1 MIGSFKLKLVLWFA
15 LLALVP
21 LGIAFYGYHSLALRS
36 ETRRTDGGLE
46 AALRGALAGYV
57 IQLDAAS
64 RQAEQLARDPR
75 LQHALRRHDLPTL
88 RQLVAGIDGA
98 AVSEGSVVIGATAG
112 PAGVRTVTVVGG
124 NSILGR
130 VSIRVV
136 IDSALLTRL
145 GAGLAAGDRLVAAKA
160 GTIVVGA
167 PPGTPLVL
175 RSGVPARVRVA
186 GTTYR
191 GLATEPLSDP
201 QGLSFVALAP
211 QRTLD
216 AGARSSQQGIAAAL
230 LSSLVLLG
238 AITYLLGKS
247 VVGTLRRFAEA
258 AHSIAGGRLGERVEV
273 RGRDEFA
280 NLARAFNDMA
290 SQLEQQRLDVQT
302 ERARVRDATQR
313 LGEALVSTHDAR
325 QLLRVIVESAV
336 EATGA
341 RGGIVIG
348 RDGEAARAGEP
359 EAAGERI
366 AFPLRAG
373 ASDFG
378 HLVIVAASF
387 DAGQIE
393 TARSLTAQAVVALE
407 NAQLHR
413 LVQHQALIDS
423 LTGLANRRSAEDTL
437 RFELARSARFG
448 GEICIVLADLDDFKQ
463 INDRYGH
470 PFGDELLKEFANAMR
485 ATVRESDLAARW
497 GGEEFALV
505 LPETN
510 AEGGALLAERI
521 REIVESRMVQAPDGT
536 DVRITGSFGV
546 ASFPES
552 EELGELLAAADSA
565 LYGAKRA
572 GKNRVVISPES
583 IRPQTG

>member
-21 LGIAFYGYHSLALRS
+21 LGIAFYGYDALAKRS

-46 AALRGALAGYV
+46 SALRGALAGYV
-57 IQLDAAS
+57 IRLDAAS
-64 RQAEQLARDPR
+64 SQAEQLARDPR
-75 LQHALRRHDLPTL
+75 LQRALRRHDRQAL
-88 RQLVAGIDGA
+88 RRLVSHVAGA
-98 AVSEGSVVIGATAG
+98 AVSDGTFVVGSTAS

-124 NSILGR
+124 SRIVGR

-136 IDSALLTRL
+136 IDHALLTRL
-145 GAGLAAGDRLVAAKA
+145 GAGLAPGDQLVAVRSGSIVA
-160 GTIVVGA
+160 GVAAGA
-167 PPGTPLVL
+167 RLSL
-175 RSGVPARVRVA
+175 RSGVAGRVQLA
-186 GTTYR
+186 GSAYR
-191 GLATEPLSDP
+191 GLATVPLSDP
-201 QGLSFVALAP
+201 EGLSFAALAP
-211 QRTLD
+211 QRALD
-216 AGARSSQQGIAAAL
+216 AGARDSEQGIGAAL

-247 VVGTLRRFAEA
+247 VVGTLRQFASA
-258 AHSIAGGRLGERVEV
+258 ANAIAGGNFGERVEV

-280 NLARAFNDMA
+280 NLARTFNDMA

-341 RGGIVIG
+341 TGGIVIG
-348 RDGEAARAGEP
+348 RDGEVARTGDP
-359 EAAGERI
+359 EGPGERI

-378 HLVIVAASF
+378 HLVIVAPSF

-393 TARSLTAQAVVALE
+393 TARSLAAQAVVALE

-413 LVQHQALIDS
+413 LVQHQALVDS

-437 RFELARSARFG
+437 RFELARTARFG
-448 GEICIVLADLDDFKQ
+448 GEICLVLADLDDFKL
-463 INDRYGH
+463 INDRHGH
-470 PFGDELLKEFANAMR
+470 PFGDELLKEFANALR
-485 ATVRESDLAARW
+485 AAVRDSDVAARW

-505 LPETN
+505 LPGTG

-521 REIVESRMVQAPDGT
+521 REIVESRVVQAPDGA
-536 DVRITGSFGV
+536 DVRLTGSFGV
-546 ASFPES
+546 ASFPEC
-552 EELGELLAAADSA
+552 EEFGELLAAADSA
-565 LYGAKRA
+565 LYGAKRE
-572 GKNRVVISPES
+572 GKNRVVVSPES
-583 IRPQTG
+583 IKPQIG

>member
-21 LGIAFYGYHSLALRS
+21 LGIAFYGYDALAQRS

-46 AALRGALAGYV
+46 SALRGALAGYV
-57 IQLDAAS
+57 IRLEAAS
-64 RQAEQLARDPR
+64 SQAEQLARDPR
-75 LQHALRRHDLPTL
+75 LQRALRRHDRTAL
-88 RQLVAGIDGA
+88 RRLVSRVDGA
-98 AVSEGSVVIGATAG
+98 AVSDGDVVIGSTG
-112 PAGVRTVTVVGG
+112 SPAAVRTVTVVGG
-124 NSILGR
+124 RRVVGR

-136 IDSALLTRL
+136 IDDALLARL
-145 GAGLAAGDRLVAAKA
+145 GAGLAAGDRLVAVRS
-160 GTIVVGA
+160 GSIVVGA
-167 PPGTPLVL
+167 SPGVHLAL
-175 RSGVPARVRVA
+175 RSGVPKRVHIA
-186 GTTYR
+186 GSTYR
-191 GLATEPLSDP
+191 GLATVPLSDP

-211 QRTLD
+211 QRLLD
-216 AGARSSQQGIAAAL
+216 AGARDSEQGVGAAL

-247 VVGTLRRFAEA
+247 VVGTLRRFADA
-258 AHSIAGGRLGERVEV
+258 ANSIAGGKLGERVEI

-341 RGGIVIG
+341 TGGIVIG
-348 RDGEAARAGEP
+348 RDGEVARAGDP

-387 DAGQIE
+387 DGGQIE
-393 TARSLTAQAVVALE
+393 TARSLTGQAVVALE

-413 LVQHQALIDS
+413 LVQHQALVDS

-437 RFELARSARFG
+437 RFELARAARFG
-448 GEICIVLADLDDFKQ
+448 GEICLVLADLDDFKLV
-463 INDRYGH
+463 NDRYGH

-485 ATVRESDLAARW
+485 ATVRDSDIAARW

-505 LPETN
+505 LPGTSS
-510 AEGGALLAERI
+510 EGGALLARRI
-521 REIVESRMVQAPDGT
+521 REIVESRMLQAPDGT
-536 DVRITGSFGV
+536 DVRLTSSFGV
-546 ASFPES
+546 ASYPEC
-552 EELGELLAAADSA
+552 EEFGELLAAADSA
-565 LYGAKRA
+565 LYGAKRE
-572 GKNRVVISPES
+572 GKNRVVVSPES
-583 IRPQTG
+583 IKPQIG